1 MAEPILIGIGST
13 EAQMA
18 AVQVLSYTLHKHT
31 DRELEIVPLFKS
43 GIEIPEPK
51 DPKNRARTPFSFQRF
66 TLPELGGHKRRT
78 IYFDSDMIVF
88 SDVGKL
94 YDTGMRGLDAMSP
107 GNTPGRGYE
116 SRAVLLMS
124 ETCPWSVADLVQRL
138 DDGELTYEELMFEFK
153 VPGKTSLDLPYTWNS
168 LELYEPGKTDLLHY
182 TDMWLQP
189 WLVRDNPRAHIWMRE
204 LFGAIDA
211 GYLGRDDIARAVERR
226 WVRPSLLYQVEKR
239 IEDPRRVPF
248 WVKLK
253 DRSFINYAKEMKFRI
268 F

>member
-1 MAEPILIGIGST
+1 MADPILIGIGSSA
-13 EAQMA
+13 AQMV

-31 DRELEIVPLFKS
+31 ERELEIIPLFKTA
-43 GIEIPEPK
+43 IDVPEPK

-66 TLPELGGHKRRT
+66 MLPELGGHQRRS
-78 IYFDSDMIVF
+78 IYLDSDMIVF
-88 SDVGKL
+88 SDIADM
-94 YDTGMRGLDAMSP
+94 YDADMGDNSAMSP
-107 GNTPGRGYE
+107 ANTPGRGYE

-124 ETCPWSVADLVQRL
+124 ADCPWTVKDIIGRL
-138 DDGELTYEELMFEFK
+138 DDGELSYEQLMFEFQ

-168 LELYEPGKTDLLHY
+168 LELYEPGKTQLLHL

-189 WLVRDNPRAHIWMRE
+189 WLVRRNPLAAVWVRE

-211 GYLGRDDIARAVERR
+211 GYVSRDDVVECVEKR
-226 WVRPSLLYQVEKR
+226 WARPSLLYQVDKR
-239 IEDPRRVPF
+239 IEEPEQVPF

-253 DRSFINYAKEMKFRI
+253 DRSFIRYAKAEKFRI